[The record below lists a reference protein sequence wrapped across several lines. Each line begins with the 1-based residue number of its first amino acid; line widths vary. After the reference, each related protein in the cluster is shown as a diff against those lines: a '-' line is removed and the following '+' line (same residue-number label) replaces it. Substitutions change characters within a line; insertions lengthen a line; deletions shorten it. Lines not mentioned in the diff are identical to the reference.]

1 MVRALILD
9 FDGVICQTETFKLG
23 QMEAFFEELGLQ
35 VDRRG
40 LYRMAGGMASGRE
53 ELLDRL
59 FGEQKRYGEVREKVL
74 QFRPVWPSCALLKTP
89 GIDRTLQA
97 VKSRG
102 ILLAV
107 ASNSSMER
115 LRAALGECGLLP
127 YFDLIAPAFDLG
139 RRKPDPFV
147 YCYAMDKLGV
157 SPKDCVVVEDSTLG
171 IQAGKAAGARVIA
184 LRDRDGAIDQRMAD
198 VIITRIE
205 EVLGYL

>member
-23 QMEAFFEELGLQ
+23 QMEACFKGLGLE
-35 VDRRG
+35 VDRRE
-40 LYRMAGGMASGRE
+40 LYRMAGGVATE
-53 ELLDRL
+53 KEAFLDRM
-59 FGEQKRYGEVREKVL
+59 FGDQKRYWEVREQVL
-74 QFRPVWPSCALLKTP
+74 RFRPSWPSCELLRTP
-89 GIDRTLQA
+89 GIVETLEA
-97 VKSRG
+97 VKAKG

-115 LRAALGECGLLP
+115 LRSVLEACNILP

-139 RRKPDPFV
+139 RRKPDPYV
-147 YCYAMDKLGV
+147 YLYTMDKLGV
-157 SPKDCVVVEDSTLG
+157 KARECIIVEDSTLG
-171 IQAGKAAGARVIA
+171 IRAGKAAGARVIA

-205 EVLGYL
+205 EVLDYL